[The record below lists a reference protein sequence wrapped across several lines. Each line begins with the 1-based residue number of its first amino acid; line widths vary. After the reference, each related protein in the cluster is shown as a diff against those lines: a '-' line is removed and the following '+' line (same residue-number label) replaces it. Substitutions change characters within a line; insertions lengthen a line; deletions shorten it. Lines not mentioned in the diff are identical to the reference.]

1 MSHHLYDPFAAD
13 NQSATQGQYGLSG
26 MQERDPR
33 RLPSR
38 LGPEPSFSS
47 SGAASA
53 TPTNSG
59 GMVPPLA
66 QSVSYRT
73 EQSRTRVDEDLER
86 SVDMHISRA
95 REEARFLGHP
105 DHPLSGHGTR
115 FTSSQREEYQSSD
128 TRTTSYPI
136 SSTSASQG
144 HRHSDVG
151 RSRSSM
157 DWLSSF
163 KRPTVDDSAKC
174 YASPVSS
181 TYTSSGDGRFS
192 TPTEREC
199 DVQSIP
205 GLGGYDYT
213 ATDKSDES
221 SDTSQPKYTSQ
232 TATDILSRFG
242 LEKEDLEY
250 LISYPE
256 DQLTPTNLPFI
267 LRQIRVEKAK
277 KSMTP
282 VQSSSYPDPQP
293 VRSSSGSS
301 AVLQPPKVIDYG
313 HTGKYVSGVL
323 DDIGRTSGR
332 SASSGGSD
340 SMLLDTCEQRPSS
353 SGQEPPKKGIAEIK
367 ISTLVS
373 SRDKSTSVNSLSS
386 SYNTVA
392 PTSTEPRVQ
401 TSSVTS
407 LSSSTQPNQ
416 TSLPGFHPFA
426 LPKKDTDRRVFTSE
440 SKPLPFKE
448 PEAETRPKLPLPF
461 PTLSSGNPGRCG
473 LVLIDKTFNS
483 GTKDASKTQGH
494 ESTVPKQMTKEQRQK
509 IEQKQ
514 EQKQKQEKQKQE
526 KQKQEQKRKLEEKQ
540 KQEQKRK
547 QEEKQK
553 QEQKRKQEQKQK
565 QEEKR
570 KLEEK
575 RKQEEKW
582 KQEQKHKSET
592 IKIEQTQKPVQPFW
606 TAVYPPVPIIP
617 SATVQYSSPVFLSGG
632 ARPPGFPPAS
642 LQQNTTPW
650 KYFDFLKQHLVKVPG
665 VQDRPTP
672 AMMHDYAA
680 ASPKVFPHTCS
691 LCFTECRNIQ
701 DWISH
706 QNTNLHLE
714 SCRYL
719 RTLYSQWNGEI
730 VLESSAAGKDAKSST
745 SAKNSQKSQRKS
757 SHGSR
762 SHSRSRSRSWSRSP
776 SSRRRRR
783 SEGRRANR
791 SRSRSCSSRYSRSR
805 SRSPYYD
812 HRRSRSRSHE
822 RRRRSSE
829 RRSSEERRSSLRRT
843 RDIRSSP
850 RSRDRRSSP
859 RSEER
864 WSSSGRSEE
873 RRSSPKRSRER
884 RLSPRRRDDRWSS
897 PRSDDKRSSP
907 KRSNERR
914 SSTERS
920 PQLKRSS
927 SAEKLVKKLLEKTAK
942 QSLSKESDLEAV
954 VKTLLAEI
962 TKKKPSSSS
971 FSLSAKRTQPKSS
984 TSAGAKS
991 SASAASS
998 SSLSSSSA
1006 PKKLAKASPQLSTMV
1021 KLEGIVSSHSHGDIV
1036 AAVERFGKTK
1046 SVVLFRQQA
1055 KAHVFFENCKDAH
1068 KLKSAKIIDVS
1079 GISLTAGTLSFTKKD
1094 RQKAALLKKRGKLSA
1109 SKPQTTKS
1117 SKSAITA
1124 LLSIPA
1130 LLPTPGFRPSS
1141 GLLPTP
1147 GFPPSPGLLS
1157 TPGFPPSPGLLQTP
1171 GFPPSPGLLQ
1181 TPGLRVPSR
1190 ARKNPPTHQAKK
1202 ITTGKCLKKKTVK
1215 GSVKGSTSVTKAKVL
1230 VFKAKNISKSPEH
1243 VSKRKKP
1250 VMQRKRS
1257 AAVNESAN
1265 MTQIRVPETITEL
1278 KVKVETAS
1286 TSQEAETPVEKF
1298 ILKEEVEEVTAEQKN
1313 VPATS
1318 TVSEN
1323 PPDAET
1329 SKSQESI
1336 EIESNVQPSM
1346 VTPEGLVQVEM
1357 GKVAVSSAQ
1366 VKHQAEP
1373 AKANVKVEDAQDA
1386 EPMEAEGKGAEV
1398 SEPMEVESCAEG
1410 NGEEQTNTEAAP
1422 EKADENRL
1430 PTSADETRADLSAV
1444 ETPAVPPQNQG
1455 AAPEPQTDIETPE
1468 TSVKASS
1475 QTSEPEASQP
1485 SSLAEGS
1492 EKTDS
1497 ASLVEFQKDP
1507 ESAEVSSKVTGG
1519 DPTVSPAVATSDKI
1533 APETAAVSKQP
1544 AAATPSLTMGEKFEA
1559 NFNKEKLG
1567 FLSMK
1572 SIMSP
1577 KFCQRPAKMMLITN
1591 LPKYN
1596 DGSYTEEDV
1605 ANLLIP
1611 FGFVYDDENIYVATQ
1626 ACVAFFVM
1634 PSPQSVR
1641 YLMRFT
1647 SKKRLTLG
1655 NSELDISVTNCD
1667 FSMIPLQFYKFSMK
1681 RKKVTNSLPDDAT
1694 RIVYVKNISPSE
1706 VKVLKEDLRKIDQ
1719 VKNIFPLLN
1728 KVFVEFETSGD
1739 ADRLGVWYS
1748 LLKDAPG
1755 YRIYR
1760 LEIPKSTTTAQ
1771 LPRFPLKAIPH
1782 GNTAAVPSLKYGVPL
1797 NSVPPFWVTIPTRPF
1812 VFPTLSTWFIIPKF
1826 LTVRTKED
1834 VSKANN
1840 QFFRTPTIMFT
1851 GLPQGHYKHE
1861 DVARLVW
1868 SYFPKQTLQSLY
1880 YRVSVLTLQR
1890 RAFVRFNDW
1899 VTCCKFVREHIAK
1912 PICVRGFRLKVHFIF
1927 ENVLMESTEELMY
1940 RSLMKLS
1947 NSRVPDREALEERLL
1962 CVEISEASVNIV
1974 TVVLEVVASI
1984 APFVSFL
1991 PLANRVQQRRKTAH
2005 TSMFLFW
2012 CFQICVE
2019 MVDAS
2024 GVAEVVE
2031 KYRSFSPDSQIR
2043 RTTWEKVLCFENM
2056 KSLKQRLEDAND
2068 VTVILEPE
2076 APAGGAPAREDTHK
2090 LGADTAVAES
2100 PAASKIGQDIIT
2112 AIKAAVHQHK
2122 TSRGSR
2128 TNSEEKD
2135 VRDDFRSSDTYLSEV
2150 ETFNMD
2156 DFVTV
2161 DEVGNDVQDTDPDRY
2176 RCSSSKRSHMA
2187 EREQQRS
2194 SYESARRM
2202 STRSTR
2208 SSKNSSSSSSYKPR
2222 EVSTKR
2228 SSASHSTSMSP
2239 KKAKRSP
2246 EPMKSQTKPSSSS
2259 SLRSPDSSSSSDPK
2273 TKSLVKATSA
2283 SSSSCWIRPSSAAR
2297 EREKESASTAEPNP
2311 PESQSAVS
2319 QSDHRVSAEDTAAKT
2334 VESETKTETLSEM
2347 HTPAQG
2353 QGSGLSQI
2361 QNLEIGFKD
2370 NKVAGL
2376 EEGKDDLQ
2384 KDTKEDEDDD
2394 ENYHVL
2400 DSFEEQPEN
2409 QVDDD
2414 DPQPEPESF
2423 QDETFQVLDS
2433 IEDDGEP
2440 SPEKCSEKEPDGG
2453 VLVKDNSGSAV
2464 KQLSEVDVNRVSNKS
2479 EEKPASED
2487 INNENR
2493 DKKDQNRSEEEEEA
2507 SKEADKPDDQIPND
2521 EDQLC
2526 EDKDD
2531 VKELDGKIAN
2541 HEPFEILDLTEDQV
2555 AMEDHGQ
2562 NLEPRSYQMSEDVI
2576 VLKEDGEEDETYQ
2589 VVDSVEDQATTTTT
2603 ESEADNK
2610 KKRTSKL
2617 ETRSPRRSG
2626 RRTRA
2631 TIDEEKEASPRKRD
2645 KALKEPETQTNKGTS
2660 AREDRETHE
2669 VNEVYEVIDSFEDE
2683 PVQGASISERSSRRR
2698 SARGKKGDL
2707 LETSKKPDGD
2717 TEAMYEILDSVEDD
2731 NVTEEQTVVTR
2742 STRGRR
2748 ERTTN
2753 KDAFIDLTDR
2763 EDTPSRRRRTPA
2775 RETPKKDVEPQE
2787 EGTPTKKSDVTVRE
2801 VGEEEVTYEIVDSVE
2816 DEIVKDKRPTGRGR
2830 GRRGRPKKDMN
2841 MTKKG
2846 MGRQKKGDKEE
2857 EKVSY
2862 QVLDSVEDET
2872 VDDHHPPAEHS
2883 MSASG
2888 TGTSEIDEKLKEESA
2903 GLPKKDEE
2911 EEPVYQIVDS
2921 VEDDQVQEELMTNK
2935 TSDEISPKVEEP
2947 AVEEETTYSTS
2958 VLEASEDVV
2967 YGLEE
2972 ISDASSAEDDF
2983 GFENTERTK
2992 VNSKEGSQQGTEM
3005 PAEEKND
3012 MRNFLVNLD
3021 EVSDEEEDYPDD
3033 TAEEEQLRKA
3043 RAAAEER
3050 RFAKEQESQ
3059 QEKRRTREKEE
3070 GRRSRERARR
3080 SSSGGGGSSDERRR
3094 RVKESRR
3101 DKDVEGL
3108 VTLDEVGADEAGEEA
3123 AAAQNL
3129 EWGGEVTTGELQEL
3143 VTLDEVLEDEEE
3155 EEAKAEERSQE
3166 EPSLNKVDES
3176 VDSLNIHKTL
3186 DEAGVHQEAKVEEL
3200 QRTESVKRKHETD
3213 ESVNFVTV
3221 DEVGGVEEEE
3231 EKEAPRTR
3239 GRPKKKT
3246 RKTPVRKSARGKK
3259 VATDEQGEDE
3269 KPGSDEP
3276 PPPPDPI
3283 QALSSPDKDLTTL
3296 QSEGRHKIQKT
3307 EEEGAGEAGA
3317 DAPSAGQELQ
3327 SENQSLEGSVEEEEK
3342 TPEGSVDIKAVSKRR
3357 RELVG
3362 PEAKRSRS
3370 QSPCVPIDVKLPAFN
3385 PDDSYGREF
3394 VIPKLG
3400 YFCNLCRV
3408 FYVNESDT
3416 RDVHCS
3422 SRTHYDNLQNHLQK
3436 LQNKPSRSS
3445 AQNSQGSISE

>member
-1 MSHHLYDPFAAD
+1 
-13 NQSATQGQYGLSG
+13 
-26 MQERDPR
+26 
-33 RLPSR
+33 
-38 LGPEPSFSS
+38 
-47 SGAASA
+47 
-53 TPTNSG
+53 
-59 GMVPPLA
+59 
-66 QSVSYRT
+66 
-73 EQSRTRVDEDLER
+73 
-86 SVDMHISRA
+86 
-95 REEARFLGHP
+95 
-105 DHPLSGHGTR
+105 
-115 FTSSQREEYQSSD
+115 
-128 TRTTSYPI
+128 
-136 SSTSASQG
+136 
-144 HRHSDVG
+144 
-151 RSRSSM
+151 
-157 DWLSSF
+157 
-163 KRPTVDDSAKC
+163 
-174 YASPVSS
+174 
-181 TYTSSGDGRFS
+181 
-192 TPTEREC
+192 
-199 DVQSIP
+199 
-205 GLGGYDYT
+205 
-213 ATDKSDES
+213 
-221 SDTSQPKYTSQ
+221 
-232 TATDILSRFG
+232 
-242 LEKEDLEY
+242 
-250 LISYPE
+250 
-256 DQLTPTNLPFI
+256 
-267 LRQIRVEKAK
+267 
-277 KSMTP
+277 
-282 VQSSSYPDPQP
+282 
-293 VRSSSGSS
+293 
-301 AVLQPPKVIDYG
+301 
-313 HTGKYVSGVL
+313 
-323 DDIGRTSGR
+323 
-332 SASSGGSD
+332 
-340 SMLLDTCEQRPSS
+340 
-353 SGQEPPKKGIAEIK
+353 
-367 ISTLVS
+367 
-373 SRDKSTSVNSLSS
+373 
-386 SYNTVA
+386 
-392 PTSTEPRVQ
+392 
-401 TSSVTS
+401 
-407 LSSSTQPNQ
+407 
-416 TSLPGFHPFA
+416 
-426 LPKKDTDRRVFTSE
+426 
-440 SKPLPFKE
+440 
-448 PEAETRPKLPLPF
+448 
-461 PTLSSGNPGRCG
+461 
-473 LVLIDKTFNS
+473 
-483 GTKDASKTQGH
+483 
-494 ESTVPKQMTKEQRQK
+494 
-509 IEQKQ
+509 
-514 EQKQKQEKQKQE
+514 
-526 KQKQEQKRKLEEKQ
+526 
-540 KQEQKRK
+540 
-547 QEEKQK
+547 
-553 QEQKRKQEQKQK
+553 
-565 QEEKR
+565 
-570 KLEEK
+570 
-575 RKQEEKW
+575 
-582 KQEQKHKSET
+582 
-592 IKIEQTQKPVQPFW
+592 
-606 TAVYPPVPIIP
+606 
-617 SATVQYSSPVFLSGG
+617 
-632 ARPPGFPPAS
+632 
-642 LQQNTTPW
+642 
-650 KYFDFLKQHLVKVPG
+650 
-665 VQDRPTP
+665 
-672 AMMHDYAA
+672 MMHDYAA

-762 SHSRSRSRSWSRSP
+762 SHSRSRSRSWSRSRSP

-783 SEGRRANR
+783 SEGRRENR
-791 SRSRSCSSRYSRSR
+791 SRSRSRSSRYSRSR

-812 HRRSRSRSHE
+812 RRRSRSRSHE

-971 FSLSAKRTQPKSS
+971 SSMSAKRKQPKSS

-1006 PKKLAKASPQLSTMV
+1006 PKKEATRSTTTTTTTTPKTSLQKRKLAKASPQISTMV
-1021 KLEGIVSSHSHGDIV
+1021 KLEGIVSSLSHGDIV

-1046 SVVLFRQQA
+1046 SVVLFRKQA
-1055 KAHVFFENCKDAH
+1055 KAHVFFEKCNDAN

-1094 RQKAALLKKRGKLSA
+1094 RQKASPLKKRGKLSA

-1117 SKSAITA
+1117 PKSTIAA

-1130 LLPTPGFRPSS
+1130 LLPTPGFRPSP
-1141 GLLPTP
+1141 GLLTTP
-1147 GFPPSPGLLS
+1147 GFPPSPG
-1157 TPGFPPSPGLLQTP
+1157 
-1171 GFPPSPGLLQ
+1171 
-1181 TPGLRVPSR
+1181 
-1190 ARKNPPTHQAKK
+1190 
-1202 ITTGKCLKKKTVK
+1202 KCLKKKTLK

-1250 VMQRKRS
+1250 VMQRKQP
-1257 AAVNESAN
+1257 AAVDESAN
-1265 MTQIRVPETITEL
+1265 MSQIRVPETITEL

-1298 ILKEEVEEVTAEQKN
+1298 IFKEEVE
-1313 VPATS
+1313 
-1318 TVSEN
+1318 
-1323 PPDAET
+1323 ET

-1336 EIESNVQPSM
+1336 KIESNVHPS
-1346 VTPEGLVQVEM
+1346 VATPEDLVQVEM

-1373 AKANVKVEDAQDA
+1373 AKANVEAEDAQDA
-1386 EPMEAEGKGAEV
+1386 EPMEAEGKEAEV
-1398 SEPMEVESCAEG
+1398 LEPMEVEPCAAG
-1410 NGEEQTNTEAAP
+1410 NGEDTE
-1422 EKADENRL
+1422 
-1430 PTSADETRADLSAV
+1430 
-1444 ETPAVPPQNQG
+1444 NQG
-1455 AAPEPQTDIETPE
+1455 AAPEPQTGIETPE
-1468 TSVKASS
+1468 TSVKTSS
-1475 QTSEPEASQP
+1475 QTSVPEASQP

-1497 ASLVEFQKDP
+1497 TSLVEFQKDP

-1519 DPTVSPAVATSDKI
+1519 DPTESPAVATSDKM

-1544 AAATPSLTMGEKFEA
+1544 AAATPNLTIGETFEA

-1577 KFCQRPAKMMLITN
+1577 KFCQRPAKLMLITN

-1605 ANLLIP
+1605 AKLLIP

-1641 YLMRFT
+1641 CLMRFT
-1647 SKKRLTLG
+1647 SKKRITLG

-1667 FSMIPLQFYKFSMK
+1667 FSMIPLQFYKFSM
-1681 RKKVTNSLPDDAT
+1681 RRMKVTYSLPDDAT

-1728 KVFVEFETSGD
+1728 KVFVEFETSSD

-1760 LEIPKSTTTAQ
+1760 LEIPKSTTTAP

-1812 VFPTLSTWFIIPKF
+1812 VFPTLSAWFIIPKF
-1826 LTVRTKED
+1826 LTVRTKEE

-1899 VTCCKFVREHIAK
+1899 VTCCKFVRDHIAK
-1912 PICVRGFRLKVHFIF
+1912 PICVRGFRLKIHFIF

-1984 APFVSFL
+1984 APFISFL
-1991 PLANRVQQRRKTAH
+1991 PLANR
-2005 TSMFLFW
+2005 
-2012 CFQICVE
+2012 ICVE

-2043 RTTWEKVLCFENM
+2043 RTTWEKVLRFENM

-2076 APAGGAPAREDTHK
+2076 APVGGAQAKEDAHK
-2090 LGADTAVAES
+2090 LGAETAVAES
-2100 PAASKIGQDIIT
+2100 PTASKIDQDIVT
-2112 AIKAAVHQHK
+2112 ANKAAIHQHK

-2161 DEVGNDVQDTDPDRY
+2161 DEVGNDVQDTDPDQY

-2187 EREQQRS
+2187 ERGQQRS

-2208 SSKNSSSSSSYKPR
+2208 SSKTSSSSSSYKPR

-2228 SSASHSTSMSP
+2228 SLASHSTSMSP

-2297 EREKESASTAEPNP
+2297 EREKDSASTAQPNP

-2353 QGSGLSQI
+2353 QGSVLSQI
-2361 QNLEIGFKD
+2361 QNLEISFKD
-2370 NKVAGL
+2370 NKVADL

-2394 ENYHVL
+2394 ENYQVL

-2423 QDETFQVLDS
+2423 QVETFQVLDS

-2440 SPEKCSEKEPDGG
+2440 SYEKCSEKELDGG
-2453 VLVKDNSGSAV
+2453 VLVKDDSGSAV

-2493 DKKDQNRSEEEEEA
+2493 DKKDKNRSEEEEEA

-2541 HEPFEILDLTEDQV
+2541 QEPFQILDLTEDQV

-2589 VVDSVEDQATTTTT
+2589 VVDSIEDQATTTTTTT

-2610 KKRTSKL
+2610 KKRTNKV

-2631 TIDEEKEASPRKRD
+2631 TIDEEKEASSRQRD

-2669 VNEVYEVIDSFEDE
+2669 VNEVYEVIDSVEDE

-2717 TEAMYEILDSVEDD
+2717 AEAMYEILDSVEDD

-2816 DEIVKDKRPTGRGR
+2816 DEVVKDKRPTGRGR

-2857 EKVSY
+2857 KVSY

-2883 MSASG
+2883 KSARG
-2888 TGTSEIDEKLKEESA
+2888 TGTSESDETLKEESA
-2903 GLPKKDEE
+2903 GLPKKEEE

-2921 VEDDQVQEELMTNK
+2921 VEDDQVQEELMMNK
-2935 TSDEISPKVEEP
+2935 TSDEISSKVEEP
-2947 AVEEETTYSTS
+2947 TVEEETSYSTS
-2958 VLEASEDVV
+2958 VVEASEDVV

-2983 GFENTERTK
+2983 GFENMEGTK

-3012 MRNFLVNLD
+3012 IRNFLVNLD

-3033 TAEEEQLRKA
+3033 TAEEEELRKT

-3070 GRRSRERARR
+3070 GRRSREREQR
-3080 SSSGGGGSSDERRR
+3080 SSSRGGGGSSEERRR

-3101 DKDVEGL
+3101 DKDVEEL

-3166 EPSLNKVDES
+3166 ESPLSKVDES
-3176 VDSLNIHKTL
+3176 VDSLNIKTL

-3200 QRTESVKRKHETD
+3200 QRTESVKRKHGTVD

-3259 VATDEQGEDE
+3259 VATDEQGEEE
-3269 KPGSDEP
+3269 KPSSDEP
-3276 PPPPDPI
+3276 PPPPDPLH
-3283 QALSSPDKDLTTL
+3283 ASSSPDKDLTTF

-3317 DAPSAGQELQ
+3317 DAPSAGQELP

-3370 QSPCVPIDVKLPAFN
+3370 QSPCVPIDVKLPPFN

-3422 SRTHYDNLQNHLQK
+3422 SRTHYDNLQNHLQE

-3445 AQNSQGSISE
+3445 AQNSQGSISELAIKPEVGGVDPTLASCSIVHVPDEDFAEFAPKVTETTRKGLNRASFYGGLAQSLLLTELNTTSLGFASPLSLLTFKP